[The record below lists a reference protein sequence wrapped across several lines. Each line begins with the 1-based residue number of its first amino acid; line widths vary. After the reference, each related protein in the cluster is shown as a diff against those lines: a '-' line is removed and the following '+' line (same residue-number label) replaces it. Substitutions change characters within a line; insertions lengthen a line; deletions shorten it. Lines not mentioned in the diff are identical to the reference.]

1 MDDRREGLDEHSAHT
16 PRRRVRVVVFGMLRL
31 EVLELPHPRVEFEV
45 ADLRVAFVVEAVVAL
60 EVFAKLGDFLLRRH
74 AAQILCD
81 AFSATPV
88 QRVMKRWIALGLL
101 LLVAVPLRAVG
112 ASTLTTVYLFAIA
125 FAFIGNALMRI
136 EA

>member
-1 MDDRREGLDEHSAHT
+1 
-16 PRRRVRVVVFGMLRL
+16 
-31 EVLELPHPRVEFEV
+31 
-45 ADLRVAFVVEAVVAL
+45 
-60 EVFAKLGDFLLRRH
+60 
-74 AAQILCD
+74 
-81 AFSATPV
+81 
-88 QRVMKRWIALGLL
+88 MKRWIALGLL

>member
-1 MDDRREGLDEHSAHT
+1 MRRDRLQLSGDSRSGGRPRPPCRGVETRLLDT
-16 PRRRVRVVVFGMLRL
+16 RLRRVGGRGRPPLHSIGVFS
-31 EVLELPHPRVEFEV
+31 P
-45 ADLRVAFVVEAVVAL
+45 
-60 EVFAKLGDFLLRRH
+60 
-74 AAQILCD
+74 D
-81 AFSATPV
+81 AFPAVSV